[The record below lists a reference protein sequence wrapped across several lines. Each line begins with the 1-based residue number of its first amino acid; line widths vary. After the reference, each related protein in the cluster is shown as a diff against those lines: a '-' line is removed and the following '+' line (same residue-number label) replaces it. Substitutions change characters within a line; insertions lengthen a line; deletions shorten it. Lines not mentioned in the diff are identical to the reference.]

1 MDDVT
6 TKKNNYCA
14 NPLLILSV
22 MLQRSSSCA
31 VRREVDLGEQLFGKR
46 RKLKAVRRKQ
56 HLREVF
62 KPAVRGLF
70 SLPRD
75 VILRVFS
82 YLDPV
87 DRCNLG
93 VVHQMFRFVDVEVT
107 RIREEVR
114 AQTGDEV
121 LRP

>member
-1 MDDVT
+1 
-6 TKKNNYCA
+6 
-14 NPLLILSV
+14 